1 MRKNRII
8 KWEDKST
15 TSKNRALGG
24 KKTTT
29 VSNKMDYT
37 DVPLGRKTVVKPKNV
52 GTAITTTKTNKKGD
66 VVKSKKVITST
77 NSDLKTVIKTNRFG
91 KEKVK
96 TKKK

>member
-1 MRKNRII
+1 MRKNNI
-8 KWEDKST
+8 KWEKQST
-15 TSKNRALGG
+15 TSKDRALGG

-29 VSNKMDYT
+29 VSSKMDYT
-37 DVPLGRKTVVKPKNV
+37 DVPERVKTTKKPVKV
-52 GTAITTTKTNKKGD
+52 GESTTTTKTNRKGD